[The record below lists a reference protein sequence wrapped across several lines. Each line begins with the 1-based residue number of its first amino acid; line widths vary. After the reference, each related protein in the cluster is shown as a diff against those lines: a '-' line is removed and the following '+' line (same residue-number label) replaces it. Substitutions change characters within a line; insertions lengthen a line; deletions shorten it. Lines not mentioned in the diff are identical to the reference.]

1 MKKTILTLLFASV
14 TFGTLFAD
22 DIPLQKGYYRVKN
35 YKTNRYVYVYDN
47 TGKINA
53 AAGTADAGALDL
65 WKDLNRAISD
75 PGSVLYANYIGPNGK
90 GGYSY
95 DVEGQGTGVHDI
107 IGHYVSIYRKS
118 NGHLNLYASLGGFT
132 KYLDDEET
140 NLTLAQGQMGFNRTG
155 DFQLW
160 DEFPIDAA
168 SDNYFG
174 VAPTVSANGKYYQ
187 PFYAAFPFNYA
198 SSGMKSYYIKEY
210 LVTEGIAVIAELT
223 GDVPGAMPLIIEC
236 SSSDPSDNRLNLLR
250 NNALPLEGNK
260 LAGVYFNNPYREDS
274 PDAQTRYD
282 AETMRVLG
290 TNAEGQLVFTKY
302 NKTYLPANQSYLV
315 VPAGSPEEIQIMTE
329 EDYNARIISVSSV
342 VLSDSELNL
351 VEGDSY
357 QLTVEVGPDNATDSS
372 VTWSSSD
379 ANVIT
384 VDQTGLV
391 TAVAPGTAVVTVKA
405 NDGSAIEASCTITV
419 EKKIILVSSL
429 ILSETAVTVKEGET
443 FQLTA
448 AVLPEDATDAS
459 LTWASSDESLAT
471 VDNTG
476 LVQALMHGEVVI
488 SVVANDASGLKA
500 ECVVTIEQEAGIAA
514 VSMDEARSS
523 DIYNLSGVKV
533 RSAGASLHGLAAGL
547 YVVDGKKV
555 VIY

>member
-1 MKKTILTLLFASV
+1 MKKTILSLLFAFV
-14 TFGTLFAD
+14 TFGSSFAD
-22 DIPLQKGYYRVKN
+22 DIPLQNGYYRVKN

-65 WKDLNRAISD
+65 WKDLNRTISD

-107 IGHYVSIYRKS
+107 IGYFVSIYRKS
-118 NGHLNLYASLGGFT
+118 NGHLNIYASLGGLT

-160 DEFPIDAA
+160 DEYPIDAA

-187 PFYAAFPFNYA
+187 PFYAAFPFNFA

-210 LVTEGIAVIAELT
+210 DAAEGIAVIAELS

-236 SSSDPSDNRLNLLR
+236 SSSEPTDNRLNLLR

-274 PDAQTRYD
+274 PDARTRYD

-329 EDYNARIISVSSV
+329 EEYNARIINVSSV

-351 VEGDSY
+351 IEGDSY

-379 ANVIT
+379 VNVIT

-405 NDGSAIEASCTITV
+405 NDGSEIEASCTITV

-429 ILSETAVTVKEGET
+429 LLSETSVTVKEGET
-443 FQLTA
+443 IQLTA
-448 AVLPEDATDAS
+448 TVLPKDATDAS

-476 LVQALMHGEVVI
+476 LVQALLHGEVVI
-488 SVVANDASGLKA
+488 SVTANDASGLKA
-500 ECVVTIEQEAGIAA
+500 ECVVTIEQEAGITA
-514 VSMDEARSS
+514 VSMDAARSS

-533 RSAGASLHGLAAGL
+533 RNAGASLHGLAAGL

-555 VIY
+555 IIY